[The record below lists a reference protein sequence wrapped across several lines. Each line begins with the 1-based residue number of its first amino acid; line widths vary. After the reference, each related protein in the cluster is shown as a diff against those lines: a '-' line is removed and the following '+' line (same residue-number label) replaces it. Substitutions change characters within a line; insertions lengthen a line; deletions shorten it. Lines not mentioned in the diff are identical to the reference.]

1 MATLDQRLSKENLM
15 KLTKQLFSI
24 VLFTIANGAAVA
36 QTSPIEVLGK
46 PGTTQYNQRLNA
58 SLMQLQKLSD
68 EDSLRK
74 LLYNYGR
81 GNDVMSI
88 NYADR
93 VKGRKLASDEYA
105 KAFAPDTRVEVFA
118 LGGTTPISTT
128 VGVAPWADFVD
139 KYYSGTGY
147 SSTVH
152 LMSNFSIDFAD
163 ANTANVSAYTIAPHF
178 FVNAAAKDKA
188 SADTTAEWMRCRYSF
203 EAKRMPDGSWKMSKL
218 QIHLEEIWRSAG
230 FYAGGQAKGQ

>member
-1 MATLDQRLSKENLM
+1 LKETIMKVTKRLFAASL
-15 KLTKQLFSI
+15 I
-24 VLFTIANGAAVA
+24 TIASGLAMA
-36 QTSPIEVLGK
+36 QTSPVTALGK
-46 PGTTQYNQRLNA
+46 PGTPEYNQRLNA
-58 SLMQLQKLSD
+58 ALVSLQRLSD
-68 EDSLRK
+68 EDALRK

-93 VKGRKLASDEYA
+93 VKGRKLASEDYS
-105 KAFAPDTRVEVFA
+105 KAFTADTRVEVYA

-128 VGVAPWADFVD
+128 VGVAPWAEFVD

-163 ANTANVSAYTIAPHF
+163 ANTAKVSAYTIAPHF
-178 FVNAAAKDKA
+178 FVNAAAKDKG
-188 SADTTAEWMRCRYSF
+188 SSDTTAEWMRCRYAF
-203 EAKRMPDGSWKMSKL
+203 EAKRQPDGSWKMSKL
-218 QIHLEEIWRSAG
+218 QIHLEEIWRSGG
-230 FYAGGQAKGQ
+230 FYPGGQAKGL